1 MILFENDFH
10 HLVVRVIH
18 NCVVTVILKSER
30 LRSIV
35 LSAGFQS
42 SHSCHKSHLLL
53 VCNVLESLRLYLD
66 MVVG

>member
-18 NCVVTVILKSER
+18 NCVVTVILKSEMV
-30 LRSIV
+30 RSIV
-35 LSAGFQS
+35 LSAGLQS
-42 SHSCHKSHLLL
+42 SHSCHRSHLLL